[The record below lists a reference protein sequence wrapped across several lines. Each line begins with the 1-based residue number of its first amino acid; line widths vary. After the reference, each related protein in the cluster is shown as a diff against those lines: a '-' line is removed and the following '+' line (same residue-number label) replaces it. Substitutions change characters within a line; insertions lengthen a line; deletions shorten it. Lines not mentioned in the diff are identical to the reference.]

1 MSDFSDFLNIGC
13 HDASNIM
20 GEAIDIN
27 GQRVNA
33 VFDEQVS
40 EWDMV
45 EHGDYENPETKLVV
59 ALLDVTT
66 VPKKKDRFV
75 RVETGETFFITEIS
89 ISTGNVEIKA
99 RNETKINA

>member
-13 HDASNIM
+13 HDAANIM
-20 GEAIDIN
+20 GESVDIN

-45 EHGDYENPETKLVV
+45 EHGDYENPETKLVI
-59 ALLDVTT
+59 ALLDVVT

-75 RVETGETFFITEIS
+75 RIETGETFFITEIN
-89 ISTGNVEIKA
+89 ISTGNVEMKA
-99 RNETKINA
+99 RNETKLNG

>member
-13 HDASNIM
+13 HDAANIM
-20 GEAIDIN
+20 GESVEIN
-27 GQRVNA
+27 GQTVNA

-45 EHGDYENPETKLVV
+45 EHGDYENPETKLVI
-59 ALLDVTT
+59 ALLDVGT

-89 ISTGNVEIKA
+89 ISTGNVEMKA
-99 RNETKINA
+99 RNETKLDV

>member
-1 MSDFSDFLNIGC
+1 MSDFSNFLNNGC
-13 HDASNIM
+13 HDAASIM
-20 GEAIDIN
+20 GESIDIN

-45 EHGDYENPETKLVV
+45 EHGDYENPEATLVI
-59 ALLDVTT
+59 ALIDLTT

-89 ISTGNVEIKA
+89 II
-99 RNETKINA
+99 